1 MKVITTNRLNRFWKN
16 GVLPIKN
23 ALATK
28 LNTSSVVNNLL
39 TTAAG
44 YALDARQGKALDDK
58 ITALNSKST
67 QQITA
72 TINGLSCKIS
82 LVKIYK
88 FVFCSIS
95 ATGSLSANHGVSVV
109 IPAGYRP
116 CYSSIL
122 TAKNVTSAN
131 YAADYGVTRY
141 LITTDGSIDIVSDKK
156 DSLERH
162 VSGCWI
168 IN

>member
-1 MKVITTNRLNRFWKN
+1 
-16 GVLPIKN
+16 
-23 ALATK
+23 
-28 LNTSSVVNNLL
+28 
-39 TTAAG
+39 
-44 YALDARQGKALDDK
+44 
-58 ITALNSKST
+58 
-67 QQITA
+67 
-72 TINGLSCKIS
+72 
-82 LVKIYK
+82 
-88 FVFCSIS
+88 
-95 ATGSLSANHGVSVV
+95 
-109 IPAGYRP
+109 
-116 CYSSIL
+116 L